1 MSVAPG
7 THVVYTVR
15 PGDTLYTIANQI
27 GTNVPALVKAN
38 ALYPPIANPNLIYPG
53 WKLLARVPGMSQ
65 ESAVLYQVAPGDTL
79 SQIAQM
85 YSVDVNRLAELNQ
98 IPNPDDL
105 KVAQWLY
112 IPAIVYE
119 VEPGDTLYRIAGQYN
134 ISLEQLLRANSHRP
148 GLSPNVIYAG
158 FQLVVPQ
165 PNQTPTGG

>member
-15 PGDTLYTIANQI
+15 PGDSLYTIANQI

-38 ALYPPIANPNLIYPG
+38 ALYPPITSPNLIYPG

-79 SQIAQM
+79 SQIARM
-85 YSVDVNRLAELNQ
+85 YSVDVDQLAKLNQ
-98 IPNPDDL
+98 IPDPNDL
-105 KVAQWLY
+105 KVAQLLY
-112 IPAIVYE
+112 IPAVVYE
-119 VEPGDTLYRIAGQYN
+119 IEPGDTLYRIAERFG
-134 ISLEQLLRANSHRP
+134 ISLEQLLRANTHRP

-165 PNQTPTGG
+165 PQKTPTGG